1 MKIEEKKITLLDG
14 VAATLNA
21 VAFTLAD
28 VGDVFLC
35 PTPVYP
41 RTRNDMLDIGG
52 VDLFEVPIFDEESL
66 EDPCEMRIDLLES
79 YFQRAKQEG
88 FKVRGVILTNPNNPT
103 GKVYSPHELTQ
114 LMEFCK
120 RKNLHVIFNEIYA
133 LSTQG
138 QGCFTSVLS
147 MNIPDLDKTHFI
159 WGFSKDFGL
168 SGFRCGVVYSHDES
182 VVSHLQKIAMF
193 SAIPAPTQMLIN
205 GILSDTDWM
214 KDTYFPTYYARAKE
228 THRLVK
234 DVLDEFNIPTAYSG
248 QNVIFFWMNLSK
260 FLEEKTTQEERK
272 LFNKFME
279 AGLYICPG
287 TEMLCHVPGWFRLV
301 YTLPKQEV
309 QEGLRRFR
317 AVLKD
322 IQQRQLQ

>member
-1 MKIEEKKITLLDG
+1 MLFYFPYHGLGRAKKTFCKFIEEHFKSKLKIEEKKITLLDG
-14 VAATLNA
+14 VAA

-28 VGDVFLC
+28 VG
-35 PTPVYP
+35 VYP

-52 VDLFEVPIFDEESL
+52 VDIFEVPIFDEESL
-66 EDPCEMRIDLLES
+66 EDPCELRIDVLES

-88 FKVRGVILTNPNNPT
+88 LKVRGVILTNPNNPT

-147 MNIPDLDKTHFI
+147 MNIPDLNKTHFI

-182 VVSHLQKIAMF
+182 HELYNIVS
-193 SAIPAPTQMLIN
+193 
-205 GILSDTDWM
+205 DWI
-214 KDTYFPTYYARAKE
+214 KNTYFPTYYARAKE
-228 THRLVK
+228 THQLVK

-260 FLEEKTTQEERK
+260 FLEEKTKQEERK

-287 TEMLCHVPGWFRLV
+287 TEMLCQVPGWFRLV